1 MASTNQDSE
10 ATSRAHRIER
20 EQLLPGTPAEIF
32 PFFADARN
40 LEALTPSFLG
50 FRILTPLPID
60 MREGALID
68 YSLSLFGLPVR
79 WKTRISVWEPGVRF
93 VDEQLSGPYALWRHT
108 HSFERRGGGTL
119 MRDVVEYREPFGPL
133 GALAHHL
140 FVARTV
146 EQIFDYR
153 RGAVDRLLRRA
164 A

>member
-1 MASTNQDSE
+1 MAAKNQAPE
-10 ATSRAHRIER
+10 ATSRAHRLER
-20 EQLLPGTPAEIF
+20 EQLLPGTPEEIF

-50 FRILTPLPID
+50 FRILTPLPIE

-68 YSLSLFGLPVR
+68 YSLSLFGVPMR

-146 EQIFDYR
+146 ERIFDYR
-153 RGAVDRLLRRA
+153 REAVDRLLRRA

>member
-1 MASTNQDSE
+1 MNATSE
-10 ATSRAHRIER
+10 AAERTPHVRRLER
-20 EQLLPGTPAEIF
+20 EQLLPGTPQEIF

-40 LEALTPSFLG
+40 LGALTPSFLA
-50 FRILTPLPID
+50 FRILTPLPIE

-108 HSFERRGGGTL
+108 HSFERRGDGTL
-119 MRDVVEYREPFGPL
+119 MRDLVEYREPFGPL
-133 GALAHHL
+133 GTLAHRL

-146 EQIFDYR
+146 ERIFDYR
-153 RGAVDRLLRRA
+153 REAVDRLLLRA

>member
-1 MASTNQDSE
+1 MAATNQAPDK
-10 ATSRAHRIER
+10 ASRAHRLMR
-20 EQLLPGTPAEIF
+20 EQVLPGPPEEVF

-50 FRILTPLPID
+50 FRILTPLPIE

-68 YSLSLFGLPVR
+68 YSLSLLCLPVR
-79 WKTRISVWEPGVRF
+79 WITRISVWEPGVRF

-108 HSFERRGGGTL
+108 HSFERRGEGTL

-133 GALAHHL
+133 GTVAHHL

-153 RGAVDRLLRRA
+153 REAVDRLLRRA

>member
-1 MASTNQDSE
+1 MASTNQAPE
-10 ATSRAHRIER
+10 ATPRAHRLER
-20 EQLLPGTPAEIF
+20 EQLLPGTPAEVF

-50 FRILTPLPID
+50 FRILTPLPIE
-60 MREGALID
+60 MREGALLD

-108 HSFERRGGGTL
+108 HSFERRGTGTL
-119 MRDVVEYREPFGPL
+119 MRDVVHYREPFGPL
-133 GALAHHL
+133 GAVAHRL
-140 FVARTV
+140 FVAKTV
-146 EQIFDYR
+146 ERIFDYR
-153 RGAVDRLLRRA
+153 REAVDRLLRKA

>member
-1 MASTNQDSE
+1 MASTNQAPE
-10 ATSRAHRIER
+10 ATLRTHRLER
-20 EQLLPGTPAEIF
+20 EQLLPGTPAEVF

-40 LEALTPSFLG
+40 LEALTPPFLG
-50 FRILTPLPID
+50 FRILTPLPIE

-68 YSLSLFGLPVR
+68 YALSLFGIPVR
-79 WKTRISVWEPGVRF
+79 WKTRISVWEPDVQF

-108 HSFERRGGGTL
+108 HSFERRGNGTL
-119 MRDVVEYREPFGPL
+119 MRDLVEYREPFGPL
-133 GALAHHL
+133 GAVAHHL

-146 EQIFDYR
+146 ERIFDYR

>member
-1 MASTNQDSE
+1 MAATNQTPE
-10 ATSRAHRIER
+10 TTSRAHRLER
-20 EQLLPGTPAEIF
+20 EQLLPVTPEEVF

-50 FRILTPLPID
+50 FRILTPLPIE

-68 YSLSLFGLPVR
+68 YSLSLFGIPLR
-79 WKTRISVWEPGVRF
+79 WKTRISAWEPGVRF

-133 GALAHHL
+133 GAIAHHL

-146 EQIFDYR
+146 ERIFDYR
-153 RGAVDRLLRRA
+153 REAVGRLLLRA

>member
-1 MASTNQDSE
+1 MASTNQAPE
-10 ATSRAHRIER
+10 ATLRTHRLER
-20 EQLLPGTPAEIF
+20 EQLLPGTPAEVF

-40 LEALTPSFLG
+40 LEALTPPFLG
-50 FRILTPLPID
+50 FRILTPLPIE

-68 YSLSLFGLPVR
+68 YALSLFGIPVR
-79 WKTRISVWEPGVRF
+79 WKTRISFWEPDVQF

-108 HSFERRGGGTL
+108 HSFERRGNGTL
-119 MRDVVEYREPFGPL
+119 MRDLVEYREPFGPL
-133 GALAHHL
+133 GAVAHHL

-146 EQIFDYR
+146 ERIFDYR